1 MFYLQQEVALFASFA
16 SSITSFAIAIE
27 APVGIASASFSH
39 AVSISTG
46 IVKVLLKTRQNK
58 KKHNE
63 SVVLARNKLDSIESK
78 ISEAVINDEIS
89 HLDFMIITNEE
100 AKRSDS
106 EKINLIE
113 GGKNIGIDKVV
124 KRCEFINSNY
134 FIINI

>member
-1 MFYLQQEVALFASFA
+1 MKIIVDGP
-16 SSITSFAIAIE
+16 SSIR
-27 APVGIASASFSH
+27 VGGKFPFL
-39 AVSISTG
+39 
-46 IVKVLLKTRQNK
+46 VL
-58 KKHNE
+58 
-63 SVVLARNKLDSIESK
+63 SSIESK

-89 HLDFMIITNEE
+89 HGDFMIITNEE

>member
-58 KKHNE
+58 K
-63 SVVLARNKLDSIESK
+63 
-78 ISEAVINDEIS
+78 
-89 HLDFMIITNEE
+89 
-100 AKRSDS
+100 
-106 EKINLIE
+106 EKAQWKCYVSQE
-113 GGKNIGIDKVV
+113 
-124 KRCEFINSNY
+124 
-134 FIINI
+134 